1 MKGRCQMKKAG
12 EIINHLNETGA
23 NIYEVSKQFGL
34 GDTTL
39 RGRLIKLGYALNP
52 EGEWEYTGDS
62 DKEPVDE
69 DVVSKK
75 RMTAPKNLPVT
86 SQVPNIG
93 GNITIHQAL
102 MQLNLSNEGVR
113 TTIKIQPEY
122 IDEMKELA
130 AKTRLRLS
138 DLYTL
143 AVYELLE
150 KYRSN

>member
-1 MKGRCQMKKAG
+1 MKTAG
-12 EIINHLNETGA
+12 EIINYLNESGA

-34 GDTTL
+34 ADTTL
-39 RGRLIKLGYALNP
+39 SARLIKLGYELNQ

-62 DKEPVDE
+62 ENEPLDE

-75 RMTAPKNLPVT
+75 RMTTQKSPPTMSEEV
-86 SQVPNIG
+86 NIVSK
-93 GNITIHQAL
+93 ITIHQAL
-102 MQLNLSNEGVR
+102 MQLNLTNKGIR
-113 TTIKIQPEY
+113 TTITIQPEY
-122 IDEMKELA
+122 IEEMKELA
-130 AKTRLRLS
+130 IKTRLRLS

>member
-1 MKGRCQMKKAG
+1 MKNAG
-12 EIINHLNETGA
+12 EVINHLNETVA
-23 NIYEVSKQFGL
+23 NIYELSKQCGL

-39 RGRLIKLGYALNP
+39 RARLKKLGYALNH
-52 EGEWEYTGDS
+52 EGKWEYTGDL

-75 RMTAPKNLPVT
+75 RMTTPKNLPVT

-113 TTIKIQPEY
+113 TTIKIHPEY
-122 IDEMKELA
+122 IDEMKDLA